1 MAHWSVWTTRAQ
13 YQLST
18 IVILSSQYG
27 SLRGPLLRV
36 CSPPQTAPSPP
47 LRYTWLPGA
56 SYLHRVAVGGRGDAF
71 RTRLGMGSG
80 VARSRSP
87 RRHWLEPRVV
97 VELVPPRRCA
107 LALAEKELLSSSR
120 PVGGHGTVWCSRRIA
135 RKPRATERENGG
147 ASGGAGGW
155 CAAVEARTVRCSSRG
170 RAPSRC
176 AAPPG
181 RPPRRRASRRGRRR
195 ARPGSSRA
203 PRARAPKRSG
213 RPTAS
218 LRDGSET
225 VPREAPRCRR
235 RGGGTACGMGA

>member
-1 MAHWSVWTTRAQ
+1 MYVLPPDSAVS
-13 YQLST
+13 
-18 IVILSSQYG
+18 
-27 SLRGPLLRV
+27 PLTLHV
-36 CSPPQTAPSPP
+36 
-47 LRYTWLPGA
+47 PGA

-181 RPPRRRASRRGRRR
+181 RPPRRRARRRGRRR

-235 RGGGTACGMGA
+235 RGGGAACGMGA